1 MFRRLYFS
9 SRYGS
14 YLGSEHGV
22 KKFAEMCMG
31 QLIRKVT
38 KKSAFYREHNENML
52 VEKANLR
59 MRQDELNEQ
68 ALLSPG
74 AFFSVRRRVMANT
87 MLFVAVLATSLFMYH
102 ISVIAFVG
110 PEAGIT
116 DTMRWMVAGL
126 LALVVTG
133 GGTLV
138 TERLI
143 ESVLPSRAEDEIASM
158 QRNAMGVLWGILLIG
173 ILLSILGI
181 TTVRGTLLAEGAG
194 SALLLY
200 GFLTL
205 ALLLPIIAG
214 TVRWDAMQHVD
225 AYKTTRAHRQIDG
238 RLAQIDSVLR
248 QNEEFESNFYKLKS
262 IAYWDLLNE
271 FKTYKDVYNERHDIV
286 ESLAGHFSQNY
297 DSFQAEANKR
307 YESDIRDITTKS
319 LRKLESGEK
328 MAAGA
333 KLGQSTSIRM
343 QPVRES
349 GPMYDGGERQES
361 DIYLSPKPI
370 R

>member
-1 MFRRLYFS
+1 MFRKLYFS
-9 SRYGS
+9 SRYGT
-14 YLGSEHGV
+14 YLHSEHGV

-68 ALLSPG
+68 ALLRPG
-74 AFFSVRRRVMANT
+74 EYFSVRRRVSANT
-87 MLFVAVLATSLFMYH
+87 ILMIGVLVAAFFLYH
-102 ISVIAFVG
+102 ISVMAFVG
-110 PEAGIT
+110 PEAGLS
-116 DTMRWMVAGL
+116 DTLRLIVSGV
-126 LALVVTG
+126 LALVLAG
-133 GGTLV
+133 GGILV

-143 ESVLPSRAEDEIASM
+143 ESVIPTRIDDEIVSLR
-158 QRNAMGVLWGILLIG
+158 RNAIAVLWAVLLIG
-173 ILLSILGI
+173 ITLSILGI
-181 TTVRGTLLAEGAG
+181 ASVRAGMLAAAAD
-194 SALLLY
+194 STLLLY

-214 TVRWDAMQHVD
+214 TIRWDAMQHVD
-225 AYKTTRAHRQIDG
+225 AYKTTRVHRQIDS

-262 IAYWDLLNE
+262 IAYWDMLNE

-286 ESLAGHFSQNY
+286 ESLAGHFAQNY

-319 LRKLESGEK
+319 IRKLDTGEK
-328 MAAGA
+328 LAVGS
-333 KLGQSTSIRM
+333 KLGQSGRLRTVSDSPEGRF
-343 QPVRES
+343 
-349 GPMYDGGERQES
+349 DGGERPES